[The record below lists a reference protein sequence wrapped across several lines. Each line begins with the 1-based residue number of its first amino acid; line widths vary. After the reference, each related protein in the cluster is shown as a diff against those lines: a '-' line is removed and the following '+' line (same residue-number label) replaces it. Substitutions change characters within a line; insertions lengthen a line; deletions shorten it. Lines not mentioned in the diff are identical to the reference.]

1 MPLFGDPEITTP
13 KSVPLFGDLEITTP
27 KSVPLFGDPWNNCY
41 LVFRFCKNGNKPEP
55 KFGLVSKTKIILRGL
70 LFFPAEV
77 NGYCGVHF
85 CSRRIA
91 GSTFRIGIES
101 GKDVIF

>member
-1 MPLFGDPEITTP
+1 MPLFEDHGR
-13 KSVPLFGDLEITTP
+13 TTP

-55 KFGLVSKTKIILRGL
+55 KFGLVSKTVIILRGL
-70 LFFPAEV
+70 LLFPAEV
-77 NGYCGVHF
+77 NGYCGVHLRPG
-85 CSRRIA
+85 SIS